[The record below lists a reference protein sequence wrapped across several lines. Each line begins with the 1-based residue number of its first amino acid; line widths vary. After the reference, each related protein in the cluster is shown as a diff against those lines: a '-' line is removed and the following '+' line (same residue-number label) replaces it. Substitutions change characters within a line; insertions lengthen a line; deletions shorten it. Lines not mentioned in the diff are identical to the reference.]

1 MRQVDY
7 YQSILNENK
16 NGYDELYTEEDPYI
30 LTALIWSWLDHL
42 KEPILREQEINI
54 LLKNF
59 PTKSIGSSFRM
70 QDFEENIINWKELD
84 KVI

>member
-7 YQSILNENK
+7 YQSVLNEDK

-42 KEPILREQEINI
+42 KVFFASKQ
-54 LLKNF
+54 
-59 PTKSIGSSFRM
+59 
-70 QDFEENIINWKELD
+70 II
-84 KVI
+84 